1 MSNIAIV
8 ADSTCDL
15 PAEVVKARQIGIVPL
30 HILFG
35 TRSYRDG
42 IDIDNTTFYNRLQRE
57 AALPTT
63 SQPTPAEF
71 AEVYRQVREQQNADG
86 LVCVTVS
93 AKLSGTYNSADA
105 ARTQVDFPVRVID
118 SRTVSMGLGF
128 AVLAAADA
136 RDQGASLDEISE
148 AARAVGERVELFF
161 TVNTLEFLYRGGRI
175 SNAQRMIGSAL
186 NIKPILAVRDGQAL
200 AIENVRTRKRALAR
214 LAELAGC
221 VDAEPGKL
229 HLAVMDGEAPAEAD
243 ALAAELQTTL
253 KPVSLTRASLSAT
266 LGVHTGPGIVGVGVL
281 PS

>member
-1 MSNIAIV
+1 MTTIAIV

-15 PAEVVKARQIGIVPL
+15 PAEVVKSRQIGIVPL

-42 IDIDNTTFYNRLQRE
+42 IDIDNTTFYNRLQHE

-93 AKLSGTYNSADA
+93 AKLSGTFNSADA
-105 ARTQVDFPVRVID
+105 ARTQVDFPVRAVD

-136 RDQGASLDEISE
+136 RDRGASLDEITE
-148 AARAVGERVELFF
+148 AARAAGERVELFF

-229 HLAVMDGEAPAEAD
+229 HLAVMDGEASAEAD

-253 KPVSLTRASLSAT
+253 KPMSLTRASLSAT